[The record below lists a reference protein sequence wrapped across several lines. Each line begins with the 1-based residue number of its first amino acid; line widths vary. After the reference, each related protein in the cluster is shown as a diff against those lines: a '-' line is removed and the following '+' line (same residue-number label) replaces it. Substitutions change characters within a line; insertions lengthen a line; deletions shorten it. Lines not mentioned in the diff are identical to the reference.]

1 MTAVRTTP
9 GRSGGPAPVLRRLAA
24 LPLRAHLAIGTVLV
38 FAVAGLLGPLIKPYD
53 SARTSPPDRLLPPGA
68 RLSDGAVAWLGT
80 DQVGQDIL
88 AEVLA
93 GMRTSLTVALVT
105 VLVGGSVGLF
115 LGLVAGYFGGW
126 ADGIISRVGDI
137 QLAFPSLLLA
147 ILLAGVLGPSMVNVI
162 IALAVTRWVIFA
174 RVVRGSAIAVRD
186 REFVD
191 SARVMGASHGRI
203 LLHYILPSCLPPLLV
218 AATVQ
223 VGLTMVAEASL
234 SFLGLGVPSSQA
246 SWGSTIAE
254 GRDYLASAWWIAA
267 VPGAALAL
275 VVVSIGILG
284 DLLRDTSDPM
294 TEL

>member
-1 MTAVRTTP
+1 MTLDTA
-9 GRSGGPAPVLRRLAA
+9 VLRRL
-24 LPLRAHLAIGTVLV
+24 PLRARLAIGTVLL
-38 FAVAGLLGPLIKPYD
+38 FAVAGVVGPLLVPFE
-53 SARTSPPDRLLPPGA
+53 AAVTSPQDRLLPPGS
-68 RLSDGAVAWLGT
+68 RLSDGAIAWLGT
-80 DQVGQDIL
+80 DQVGQDLL

-105 VLVGGSVGLF
+105 VLVGGSIGLV
-115 LGLVAGYFGGW
+115 LGLLSGYFGSW
-126 ADGIISRVGDI
+126 TDGIVSRIGDI

-174 RVVRGSAIAVRD
+174 RVVRGSALAVRH

-191 SARVMGASHGRI
+191 SARVLGASHGRI
-203 LLHYILPSCLPPLLV
+203 LIHYILPSCLPPLLV

-234 SFLGLGVPSSQA
+234 SFLGLGVPASQA
-246 SWGSTIAE
+246 SWGATIAQ

-267 VPGAALAL
+267 APGLALAL
-275 VVVSIGILG
+275 VVVSIGVLG
-284 DLLRDTSDPM
+284 DLLRDLSDPM
-294 TEL
+294 TELSA